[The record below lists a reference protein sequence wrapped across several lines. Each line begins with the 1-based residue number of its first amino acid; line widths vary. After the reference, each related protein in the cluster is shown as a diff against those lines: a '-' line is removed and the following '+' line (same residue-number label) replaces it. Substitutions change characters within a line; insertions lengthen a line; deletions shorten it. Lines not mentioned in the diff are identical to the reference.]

1 MVEHRSVS
9 FSSSFEYFKRN
20 AMCIAF
26 QVERLLAGMH
36 NGLIK
41 LGRLAWQLVLR
52 D

>member
-9 FSSSFEYFKRN
+9 FSSYLKRN

-26 QVERLLAGMH
+26 KVERLLAGMH